1 MILLLIFSLVL
12 VTSCANDVN
21 DTNDINDDDQNN
33 VTDPNTD
40 NMDNN
45 NANNGGTNQNTDRP
59 GGQDNL
65 DQDVDL
71 TTMLLA
77 EEEVAD
83 GQIYIREDW
92 AIGAI
97 NLNDD
102 VSQERA
108 QEIAQLYA
116 EQIQAKYTDKR
127 VNVQV
132 ILRGENVANIE
143 L

>member
-1 MILLLIFSLVL
+1 M
-12 VTSCANDVN
+12 VTSCANDMD
-21 DTNDINDDDQNN
+21 DTNDINDDNQNN
-33 VTDPNTD
+33 ITDPNTD

-45 NANNGGTNQNTDRP
+45 KANNGGTNQNGNDIP

-102 VSQERA
+102 VSEERA
-108 QEIAQLYA
+108 QEIAQFYA

-132 ILRGENVANIE
+132 ILMGENVANIE